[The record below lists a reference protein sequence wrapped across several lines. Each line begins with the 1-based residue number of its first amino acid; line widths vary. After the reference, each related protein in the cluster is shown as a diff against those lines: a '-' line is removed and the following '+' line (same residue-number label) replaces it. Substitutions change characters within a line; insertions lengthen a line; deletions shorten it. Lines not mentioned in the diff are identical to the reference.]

1 MLSPRATDADPLV
14 RYRKRWLQVAAASA
28 EPPPGYA
35 ALCSAAERNLGLRA
49 KDSRQIE
56 VDLNRSSVAVLP
68 VPEAGK
74 EAHRAA
80 LRRLLRA
87 WCVLRPEV
95 GYSQAMNFVASA
107 MLCVVEHDENAAFR
121 LFAALLGRLP
131 PDFYAEQPPLRGFT
145 VEVDALLHLL
155 ERRLPSLGLTADA
168 LERVGEA
175 MPLVL
180 AKWFLNLWVDVL
192 PLPCLLGAWDL
203 MLGGG
208 ALEAAE
214 AARSGGV
221 ALEAA
226 AADTN
231 VRVALGAAAGGRAAA
246 STALGSGGAADGS
259 AAYLALLRAAEAPT
273 ATDASL
279 LLRAAAAVDLPA
291 DELAAARA
299 LAREELCAS
308 DGDGAAAAAAG
319 AAAEGGAAEHLS
331 LSELE
336 QLRATL
342 ADRDSAASAASPRG
356 RSSSGGGGGG
366 GVTFGALSRASAT

>member
-1 MLSPRATDADPLV
+1 M
-14 RYRKRWLQVAAASA
+14 AAASA

-35 ALCSAAERNLGLRA
+35 ALCQAAERNLGLRA

-68 VPEAGK
+68 VPEADE

-231 VRVALGAAAGGRAAA
+231 VRVALALLQAAEPQL
-246 STALGSGGAADGS
+246 SKALGSGARPTARRRTSPSSGRRRRRRRPTRPSCFAPPPPSICRPTSSPPRERSRGRSS
-259 AAYLALLRAAEAPT
+259 ARATATARRRRRRARRRRAARPSTSRSLSSSSFAPPSPT
-273 ATDASL
+273 ATRPPPPPRRGA
-279 LLRAAAAVDLPA
+279 
-291 DELAAARA
+291 
-299 LAREELCAS
+299 
-308 DGDGAAAAAAG
+308 GAAAAAA
-319 AAAEGGAAEHLS
+319 AAAA
-331 LSELE
+331 
-336 QLRATL
+336 
-342 ADRDSAASAASPRG
+342 
-356 RSSSGGGGGG
+356 
-366 GVTFGALSRASAT
+366 

>member
-1 MLSPRATDADPLV
+1 M
-14 RYRKRWLQVAAASA
+14 
-28 EPPPGYA
+28 
-35 ALCSAAERNLGLRA
+35 
-49 KDSRQIE
+49 
-56 VDLNRSSVAVLP
+56 LP

-74 EAHRAA
+74 EAHRKS
-80 LRRLLRA
+80 LRRVLRA

-231 VRVALGAAAGGRAAA
+231 VRVALALLQAAEPQL
-246 STALGSGGAADGS
+246 SKALGSGSAADGS

-273 ATDASL
+273 ATDAALRSRCRCRRSAGRRARRRARERSCARATATARRRRRRARR
-279 LLRAAAAVDLPA
+279 RAARPSTS
-291 DELAAARA
+291 R
-299 LAREELCAS
+299 
-308 DGDGAAAAAAG
+308 
-319 AAAEGGAAEHLS
+319 S
-331 LSELE
+331 LS
-336 QLRATL
+336 
-342 ADRDSAASAASPRG
+342 S
-356 RSSSGGGGGG
+356 SSSGHP
-366 GVTFGALSRASAT
+366 R